1 MSEFNEE
8 TNVGTETGDLDQIMD
23 TSISDTAL
31 EFVKENAAA
40 LAVLGFAAKGVYDT
54 GKWAVNKIK
63 TKLPAKDKPAKPSIR
78 ERIKARTV
86 KKKEKPEEEKAE

>member
-8 TNVGTETGDLDQIMD
+8 TNVGTETGDLSQVMD
-23 TSISDTAL
+23 TNISDTAL

-63 TKLPAKDKPAKPSIR
+63 AKLPAKEKPAKPSVK
-78 ERIKARTV
+78 ERLQNKLH